1 MVECLVT
8 NALSNINQLQEL
20 NVGDNEI
27 GPDGLQIFASA
38 LVNNCSLKT
47 LLLSV
52 DDGAANDHIVDIE
65 QISCHFKGLL
75 CDTSSVNNI
84 YLSNHTLECL
94 GDDLGPDVVVVPD
107 DVQCYLDL
115 NSSSEDKGGI
125 AMSKILR
132 HHSHFNMQPFF
143 EWELKALPL
152 MISWFDK
159 ASTSTSEFEEK
170 IAKMKLSATF
180 DFIKEFPMLYI
191 EPISRQEIAEYSAM
205 EMLVRGSK
213 MKHSSILK
221 EILQCKARAL
231 RRF

>member
-20 NVGDNEI
+20 NVGDNDF
-27 GPDGLQIFASA
+27 GQKGLRIFASA

-47 LLLSV
+47 LLLNV
-52 DDGAANDHIVDIE
+52 VDGAANDHTVDIE
-65 QISCHFKGLL
+65 QSSCHFKELL

-84 YLSNHTLECL
+84 YLSNHTLRCFGKIDEMVL
-94 GDDLGPDVVVVPD
+94 VPGDT
-107 DVQCYLDL
+107 QCYLDL
-115 NSSSEDKGGI
+115 NSSSEDKGVI

-132 HHSHFNMQPFF
+132 HYSHFKMQPFF

-152 MISWFDK
+152 MISWFEK

-180 DFIKEFPMLYI
+180 DFVKEFPLLLS
-191 EPISRQEIAEYSAM
+191 PFQD
-205 EMLVRGSK
+205 
-213 MKHSSILK
+213 
-221 EILQCKARAL
+221 
-231 RRF
+231 RR